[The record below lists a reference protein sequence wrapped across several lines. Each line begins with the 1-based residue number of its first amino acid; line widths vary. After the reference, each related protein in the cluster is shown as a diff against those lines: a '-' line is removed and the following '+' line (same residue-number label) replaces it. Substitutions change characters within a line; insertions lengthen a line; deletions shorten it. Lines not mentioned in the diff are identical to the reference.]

1 MGRGKKP
8 GKGPQNNKDEPR
20 RIRFEIEEDAEE
32 LFLKHLEQFKPD
44 KPGAEEPK
52 EPEKKASKTHKAM
65 NVHELDL
72 HGLRLDEAQQR
83 VRDVLDDL
91 REMAGM
97 HKVKII
103 TGKGVKELKLGL
115 HIDPYGDFFC
125 LMSAKDLSPRSINIP
140 SPSVTGDGGSH
151 QRPSLAYR
159 LKMTEILT
167 ETLDVVFRRFME
179 ARIAEDWWDNTWP
192 AIQNWIDHRG
202 HGETHLH

>member
-8 GKGPQNNKDEPR
+8 GKGPQNSKDEPR

-83 VRDVLDDL
+83 VRDVLDGL

-103 TGKGVKELKLGL
+103 TGKGHHSQRGDSILAKEIHSFVLQTYRPV
-115 HIDPYGDFFC
+115 IQEIED
-125 LMSAKDLSPRSINIP
+125 SPDQVRLAGIP
-140 SPSVTGDGGSH
+140 
-151 QRPSLAYR
+151 L
-159 LKMTEILT
+159 
-167 ETLDVVFRRFME
+167 
-179 ARIAEDWWDNTWP
+179 
-192 AIQNWIDHRG
+192 RG
-202 HGETHLH
+202 HFHVTILGKR